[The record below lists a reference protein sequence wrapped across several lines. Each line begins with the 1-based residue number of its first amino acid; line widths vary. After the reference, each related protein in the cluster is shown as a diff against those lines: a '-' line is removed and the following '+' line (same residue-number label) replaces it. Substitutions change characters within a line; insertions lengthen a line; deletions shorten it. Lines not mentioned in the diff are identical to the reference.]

1 MWQDM
6 NLGFSLQ
13 STGDLYVDT
22 DVQAIRNSLRNILLT
37 LPGSRRRNAKFAFGI
52 QKYLEEY
59 LDNETFAEVKSQI
72 HAYLLKFEDRAV
84 ITDIIIQKTDD
95 EKGLYVQINFYPVNQ
110 EEQLATLSFILK
122 G

>member
-22 DVQAIRNSLRNILLT
+22 DVQAIKNSLRNILLT

-59 LDNETFAEVKSQI
+59 LDNETFAEVKAQI
-72 HAYLLKFEDRAV
+72 HAYLLKYEDRAV

-110 EEQLATLSFILK
+110 EEQLATLSFILR